1 MESTAEKILS
11 QVDDQL
17 NKAAVISSTYTMDPP
32 VRSIFAPEN
41 VDEMIKIL
49 VPMAAP
55 VRGIIPRS
63 AGLGQAAGWKKLT
76 SRLDPQAGGTGTR
89 LGFVDAGT
97 PSETTQ
103 TYVFTTAAYKNI
115 GRDVSVGRQQIA
127 ANRGGSVEDVRA
139 HEEKVKMIEVL
150 LGEEDIILN
159 GDSATQTTEFDGFA
173 KSFTTNSGSASL
185 LTASGVG
192 VYSRTLFNA
201 GSDAPTHLVCN
212 ARQAQ
217 ALADDLQGSG
227 SIQRIVVD
235 NQGNGIG
242 GVRMSKIVN
251 PVTGNLVDV
260 VTSRYVGGWGY
271 LLTVTSPSGD
281 NWLEMEDLE
290 PMSVYDV
297 PNANHAITSRV
308 YETTV
313 LKTIGEVYQYK
324 IGGLATS

>member
-1 MESTAEKILS
+1 MESTAEKILG
-11 QVDDQL
+11 QVE
-17 NKAAVISSTYTMDPP
+17 KAAVISSTYTFDPP
-32 VRSIFAPEN
+32 ARSIFAPEN
-41 VDEMIKIL
+41 IDEIIKIL
-49 VPMAAP
+49 VPLAAP
-55 VRGIIPRS
+55 VRGILPRTT
-63 AGLGQAAGWKKLT
+63 GMGQAAGWKRLT

-89 LGFVDAGT
+89 LGFADAGT
-97 PSETTQ
+97 PNETTQ
-103 TYVFTTAAYKNI
+103 VYSFVTAAYKNI
-115 GRDVSVGRQQIA
+115 GRDVSIGRQQIA
-127 ANRGGSVEDVRA
+127 ANRGGSVEDIRA

-159 GDSATQTTEFDGFA
+159 GDASTQTTEFDGFA

-185 LTASGVG
+185 LSASGIG
-192 VYSRTLFNA
+192 VHSRTLFNA
-201 GSDAPTHLVCN
+201 GSEAPTHLVCN

-251 PVTGNLVDV
+251 PVTGSLIDV
-260 VTSRYVGGWGY
+260 VTSRYTGAWAY
-271 LLTVTSPSGD
+271 LLTVGSPAGE

-297 PNANHAITSRV
+297 PNTTHAITSRV
-308 YETTV
+308 FETTV
-313 LKTIGEVYQYK
+313 LKVVGEVYQLK

>member
-11 QVDDQL
+11 QVE
-17 NKAAVISSTYTMDPP
+17 KAAVISSTYTFDPP
-32 VRSIFAPEN
+32 ARSIFAPDN
-41 VDEMIKIL
+41 IDEIIKIL
-49 VPMAAP
+49 VPLAAP
-55 VRGIIPRS
+55 VRGILPRT
-63 AGLGQAAGWKKLT
+63 AGMGQAAGWKKLT
-76 SRLDPQAGGTGTR
+76 SRLDPGAGGTGTR
-89 LGFVDAGT
+89 LGFADAGT
-97 PSETTQ
+97 PNETTQ
-103 TYVFTTAAYKNI
+103 TYSFVTAAYKNI
-115 GRDVSVGRQQIA
+115 GRDVSIGRQQIA
-127 ANRGGSVEDVRA
+127 ANRGGNVEDVRA

-159 GDSATQTTEFDGFA
+159 GDASTQTTEFDGFA

-201 GSDAPTHLVCN
+201 GSEAPTHLVCN

-217 ALADDLQGSG
+217 ALADDLQGTG

-251 PVTGNLVDV
+251 PVTGNLIDV
-260 VTSRYVGGWGY
+260 VTSRYVGGWAY
-271 LLTVTSPSGD
+271 LLTVGSPAGE
-281 NWLEMEDLE
+281 NWLEMEDLH

-297 PNANHAITSRV
+297 PNTTHAITSRV
-308 YETTV
+308 FETTV
-313 LKTIGEVYQYK
+313 LKVIGEVYQYK

>member
-1 MESTAEKILS
+1 MEQTAEQILS
-11 QVDDQL
+11 QVE
-17 NKAAVISSTYTMDPP
+17 KAAVTASTYTMDPP
-32 VRSIFAPEN
+32 VRSIFSPEN
-41 VDEMIKIL
+41 IDEMIKIL
-49 VPMAAP
+49 VPVTAP
-55 VRGIIPRS
+55 VRGILPRVP
-63 AGLGQAAGWKKLT
+63 GMGQAAGWKKLT

-89 LGFVDAGT
+89 LGFADAGT
-97 PSETTQ
+97 PNETTQ
-103 TYVFTTAAYKNI
+103 VYSLVTASYKNI
-115 GRDVSVGRQQIA
+115 GRDVSIGRQQIA
-127 ANRGGSVEDVRA
+127 SNRGGNVENIRD

-159 GDSATQTTEFDGFA
+159 GDVSTQSTEFDGFA

-201 GSDAPTHLVCN
+201 GAEAPTHLVCN

-217 ALADDLQGSG
+217 ALADDLQGTG

-251 PVTGNLVDV
+251 PVSGNLIDV
-260 VTSRYVGGWGY
+260 VTSRYSGAWAY
-271 LLTVTSPSGD
+271 LLTVTSPAGE
-281 NWLEMEDLE
+281 NYLEMEDLE

-297 PNANHAITSRV
+297 PNTTHAITSRV

-324 IGGLATS
+324 VGGLATS

>member
-1 MESTAEKILS
+1 MEDLAKNILQ
-11 QVDDQL
+11 QVDEKL
-17 NKAAVISSTYTMDPP
+17 EKAVTQSTYTFSLSS
-32 VRSIFAPEN
+32 RSIFSPEN
-41 VDEMIKIL
+41 IDEVIKIL
-49 VPMAAP
+49 VPITAP
-55 VRGIIPRS
+55 VRGILPRTR
-63 AGLGQAAGWKKLT
+63 GIGEAAGWKKLT

-89 LGFVDAGT
+89 LGFADAGT
-97 PSETTQ
+97 PNETTQ
-103 TYVFTTAAYKNI
+103 TYEFTSAAYKNI
-115 GRDVSVGRQQIA
+115 GRDVTIGRQQIA
-127 ANRGGSVEDVRA
+127 ANKGGNIEDVRA
-139 HEEKVKMIEVL
+139 HEEKVKTIEVL

-159 GDSATQTTEFDGFA
+159 GNVSTQSTEFDGFA

-192 VYSRTLFNA
+192 VYARTLYGKGA
-201 GSDAPTHLVCN
+201 EMPTHLVAN
-212 ARQAQ
+212 ARQTQ

-251 PVTGNLVDV
+251 PITGNLIDV
-260 VTSRYVGGWGY
+260 VTSRYSGAWAY
-271 LLTVTSPSGD
+271 LLTVTSPAGE

-290 PMSVYDV
+290 PMSIYDV
-297 PNANHAITSRV
+297 PNSTHAVQSRV

-313 LKTIGEVYQYK
+313 LKTIGEIYQYK

>member
-63 AGLGQAAGWKKLT
+63 PGLGQAAGWKKLT

-115 GRDVSVGRQQIA
+115 GRDVSIGRQQIA

-159 GDSATQTTEFDGFA
+159 GDSSTQTTEFDGFA

-260 VTSRYVGGWGY
+260 VTSRYVGGWAY

-297 PNANHAITSRV
+297 PNTTHAITSRV